1 MDEKYSN
8 AHETQSSYKEE
19 RLLNSNLNTTDS
31 NPIHLNRVTN
41 TSTNPVYYSY
51 GKTNFTQEIL
61 LGTFLILEKILFR
74 LFKRTE
80 YYIVLS
86 VTY

>member
-19 RLLNSNLNTTDS
+19 KLLNSNLNTTNL

-41 TSTNPVYYSY
+41 TSTNPEYYSY
-51 GKTNFTQEIL
+51 GKTNYSEEIL
-61 LGTFLILEKILFR
+61 LGTFLMFEPFLFR
-74 LFKRTE
+74 LC
-80 YYIVLS
+80 
-86 VTY
+86 